1 MDWNEYKCVCVD
13 GEKVLALTASKNGWN
28 RIAFDSKSNPI
39 PSYVRVLSTNDG
51 KKYFLNMNKGFTLQ
65 FSKAA
70 EKTKILWNDGKVSID
85 IHENDISFIDLVN
98 IIGTAE

>member
-1 MDWNEYKCVCVD
+1 
-13 GEKVLALTASKNGWN
+13 
-28 RIAFDSKSNPI
+28 
-39 PSYVRVLSTNDG
+39 
-51 KKYFLNMNKGFTLQ
+51 MNKGFTLQ